1 LNILTSPKK
10 EVFLCRKITFLCS
23 MSWSNYI
30 KQYQSYLR
38 IERGLS
44 ANTITNY
51 TLDIERLCSFLSVQ
65 NITVSPIAITEETV
79 QQFIYA
85 VSKEVNARSQARIIS
100 GLKSFFS
107 YLIFED
113 YRADNPME
121 LVESPRLGRKLP
133 DTLSVSEIDNLIL
146 AIDLSSNEGERN
158 RAMLETLYGCGL
170 RVSELVA
177 LKISDLFFE
186 EGFIKINGKGNK
198 ERFVPIGELAQRYIT
213 IYKETIRVH
222 LPIQKGFE
230 DTLFLNRRGRQLTRA
245 MIFTIIN
252 RLADLIELQKK
263 ISPHTFRHSFATHL
277 LENGADLRS
286 IQLMLG
292 HESITTTEIYVHLD
306 RTFLTQVMQSFHPRK
321 EVK

>member
-1 LNILTSPKK
+1 MNWQS
-10 EVFLCRKITFLCS
+10 
-23 MSWSNYI
+23 YI
-30 KQYQSYLR
+30 KSYQSYLK

-44 ANTITNY
+44 KNTIDNY
-51 TLDIERLCSFLSVQ
+51 SFDMERLCLFLSQ
-65 NITVSPIAITEETV
+65 NEMQISPLTISEETL
-79 QQFIYA
+79 QQFIYH
-85 VSKEVNARSQARIIS
+85 VSKQVNPRSQARIIS

-113 YRADNPME
+113 FRNDNPME
-121 LVESPRLGRKLP
+121 LIETPKTGRKLP
-133 DTLSVSEIDNLIL
+133 DTLAFEEIDALIS

-158 RAMLETLYGCGL
+158 RAILETVYGCGL

-186 EGFIKINGKGNK
+186 EGFIKITGKGNK
-198 ERFVPIGELAQRYIT
+198 QRFVPIGDLTQKFIA
-213 IYKETIRVH
+213 IYKNNIRTQ
-222 LPIQKGFE
+222 LNIQKGFE

-245 MIFTIIN
+245 MIFTIIKD
-252 RLADLIELQKK
+252 LAVKIDLNKS
-263 ISPHTFRHSFATHL
+263 ISPHTLRHSFATHL

-306 RTFLTQVMQSFHPRK
+306 RKFLTEVLNTFHPRK
-321 EVK
+321 TV